1 LLALVSLTQALV
13 ASSLL
18 AMTIITLRFL
28 ALIVLFSGLGVA
40 AASAVGTQKLRVLS
54 LSGSAD
60 DRRGQHGSQLR
71 AEIAKV
77 VDLWKADLQQQTK
90 LEPDALIKN
99 FLAATDFIPA
109 TKQWTPDMLEEVRGI
124 AAGAGQAL
132 DTMFAV
138 QLVDELWVYLDKA
151 DAYYCSSMGVP
162 RSEKHPTIVAQNMD
176 LESFREGFQV
186 VLWIPAGPA
195 SPAQLVFTCARLVAV
210 NGMNN
215 RGVALACN
223 TLMQLSA
230 SMTGLPVAFVIRG
243 VLAQSNGEVAVKFLT
258 SVPHASDQNYILGT
272 TDRVFDFEASAS
284 KVVPFKPSADGTVYH
299 TNHPLAN
306 DDLKRWHRQR
316 METGSPEKRAQGNS
330 AVRFASVQ
338 RRLARP
344 ADVIDTGV
352 IRETLH
358 SKDSD
363 RHPVC
368 RPVKS
373 GGASFTFGSVIMSL
387 SGRPGMEVSAGSPHV
402 NPYVALSLSDS
413 GK

>member
-1 LLALVSLTQALV
+1 
-13 ASSLL
+13 
-18 AMTIITLRFL
+18 MIIIKLCFL
-28 ALIVLFSGLGVA
+28 ALIVLVAGLGVA
-40 AASAVGTQKLRVLS
+40 AASAVGEQKLRVLS
-54 LSGSAD
+54 LSGSAY
-60 DRRGQHGSQLR
+60 DRGLQHGSQLR
-71 AEIAKV
+71 SEIAKV

-109 TKQWTPDMLEEVRGI
+109 TKQWTPDLLEEVRGI
-124 AAGAGQAL
+124 AAGAGQPF
-132 DTMFAV
+132 DTMFAF

-151 DAYYCSSMGVP
+151 DAHHCSSMGVP
-162 RSEKHPTIVAQNMD
+162 RIGNHPAIVAQNMD

-186 VLWIPAGPA
+186 ILRIPSGPA
-195 SPAQLVFTCARLVAV
+195 SPAQLVFTCAGLVGL

-223 TLMQLSA
+223 TLMQLGA
-230 SMTGLPVAFVIRG
+230 STTGLPVAFVIRG
-243 VLAQSNGEVAVKFLT
+243 VLAQSNAEDAVKFLT
-258 SVPHASDQNYILGT
+258 SVPHASGQNYILGT

-284 KVVPFKPSADGTVYH
+284 KVVPFKPSANGTVYH

-306 DDLKRWHRQR
+306 DDLKPWHRQR
-316 METGSPEKRAQGNS
+316 MEAESPEKQAQSNS

-352 IRETLH
+352 IRETLQ

-387 SGRPGMEVSAGSPHV
+387 SEKPGLEVSAGSPDV
-402 NPYVALSLSDS
+402 NPYVALSFSDF